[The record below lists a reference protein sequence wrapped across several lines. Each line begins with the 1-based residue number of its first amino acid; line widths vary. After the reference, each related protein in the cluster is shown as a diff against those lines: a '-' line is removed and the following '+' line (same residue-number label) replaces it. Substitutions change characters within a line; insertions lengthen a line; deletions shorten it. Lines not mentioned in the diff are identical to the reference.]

1 MVIVLALEERLK
13 IGFDPIFEIG
23 LHGNRVE
30 SGGMR
35 EGNRSPA
42 SAATITIVF
51 EIDEEPQISLF
62 FLLELVGNRVYVLE
76 VRAEDSSSIG
86 SPELQNEGPG
96 GGGVVLVDPRKW
108 SSEEIVL
115 DELVRVEAEDDV
127 VRFLAGEEVGE
138 I

>member
-23 LHGNRVE
+23 LHGNRVK

-35 EGNRSPA
+35 EWNRSPPP
-42 SAATITIVF
+42 AAAITIVS

-62 FLLELVGNRVYVLE
+62 LLLELVGNRVYVLE
-76 VRAEDSSSIG
+76 IRAEDSSSVG
-86 SPELQNEGPG
+86 FPELQNEGSG

-115 DELVRVEAEDDV
+115 DELVWIEAEDDV
-127 VRFLAGEEVGE
+127 V
-138 I
+138 